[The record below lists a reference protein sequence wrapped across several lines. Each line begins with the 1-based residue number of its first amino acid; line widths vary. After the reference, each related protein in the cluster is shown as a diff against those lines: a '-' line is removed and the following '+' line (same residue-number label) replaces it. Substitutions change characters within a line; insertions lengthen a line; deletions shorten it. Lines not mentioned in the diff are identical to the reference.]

1 MRLDILNASIE
12 GSVPPHWWLVCL
24 GVIVAECRIQF
35 VSDISILVHQSRS
48 FRLWLLWTSKTA
60 WLGNVSGDVDEPVKE
75 LTAAEGVGLE
85 TVHCA
90 EEFVAEQGTE

>member
-1 MRLDILNASIE
+1 MW
-12 GSVPPHWWLVCL
+12 PVCQR
-24 GVIVAECRIQF
+24 VIVAECRIQS
-35 VSDISILVHQSRS
+35 VSDISIFVHQSRS
-48 FRLWLLWTSKTA
+48 SILWLLWASKTA